1 MEKFMA
7 LLRLSA
13 PWYIYYKELCAL
25 FEEDKE
31 VRIVYDTDGQI
42 IDIYV
47 DNQAKADAMTEMLP
61 SVKDFGGIELQI
73 NVIPA
78 NKTGFRRGKP
88 ATFAALFENN
98 PIVNDIFTVDMM
110 TNTMTYIVFRKEVVQ
125 YYNDNLGDAN
135 GICSTLYQDIAS
147 RIFEEKEGV
156 YFCTD
161 IRDINKPNRTVTI
174 TPITSAPVASAY
186 TTSTCTCGHL

>member
-1 MEKFMA
+1 MA
-7 LLRLSA
+7 LLKLSA
-13 PWYIYYKELCAL
+13 PWHVYYKELCAL
-25 FEEDKE
+25 FDEDRE

-47 DNQAKADAMTEMLP
+47 DNQVKADAMTELLP
-61 SVKDFGGIELQI
+61 NVKDFGTVQLQI

-78 NKTGFRRGKP
+78 NKTGFRRSKP
-88 ATFAALFENN
+88 ATFTALFENN
-98 PIVNDIFTVDMM
+98 PIVNNIFTVDMM

-135 GICSTLYQDIAS
+135 GVCSTLYQDIAS
-147 RIFEEKEGV
+147 RIFEEKEGI

-161 IRDINKPNRTVTI
+161 IGDINKSSWTVTTI
-174 TPITSAPVASAY
+174 PSYY
-186 TTSTCTCGHL
+186 TTSACTCSHS